1 MSKTSEK
8 KTRTLGQFV
17 AEQRAA
23 DPEFAAEFDRLRLA
37 RRIRSLRESRH
48 VSQAELAAM
57 VGTKQPN
64 VARLESGR
72 IVPRI
77 DFLFRVARALGTPL
91 GKLVTQ

>member
-1 MSKTSEK
+1 MSKAAK
-8 KTRTLGQFV
+8 KTRTLSQFI
-17 AEQRAA
+17 AAQRAS

-37 RRIRSLRESRH
+37 RRIRALRESRH
-48 VSQAELAAM
+48 LSQSELAVM

-77 DFLFRVARALGTPL
+77 DFLFRVARALGSSL
-91 GKLVTQ
+91 GKLVA